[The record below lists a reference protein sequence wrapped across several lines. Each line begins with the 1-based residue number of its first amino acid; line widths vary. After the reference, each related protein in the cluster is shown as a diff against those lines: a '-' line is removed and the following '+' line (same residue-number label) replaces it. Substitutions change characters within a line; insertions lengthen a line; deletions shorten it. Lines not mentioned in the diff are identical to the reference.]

1 MKGDG
6 EEIEKA
12 IQEGMQVK
20 QWEKLL
26 SSEQLRGFS
35 CVLTSLPILAANF
48 LLPSEILSQKHRN
61 DLVIKHIC
69 LNHTIV
75 SSPNLY
81 AFVNLLPC
89 LGLREEADCGYLCEG
104 CK

>member
-1 MKGDG
+1 MGDG

-26 SSEQLRGFS
+26 RSEQLRGFS

-75 SSPNLY
+75 SSPNLCICKP
-81 AFVNLLPC
+81 FTLLGAQGGSR
-89 LGLREEADCGYLCEG
+89 LWISV
-104 CK
+104 